1 MRPVIMH
8 VYNVKRMN
16 RYAIYGR
23 PLILWGGGQFHI
35 LHRPAIIWK
44 LRNFCPV
51 FSDNFGWTIKPTL
64 FIPIKMY
71 TKDPTKTTCSFS
83 SIFLTRL
90 FSEYLSSIHFPLATR
105 NQPGACV
112 RLVSNISL
120 FWLWRPVCV
129 CVWVRPC
136 QASASHCV
144 WALLS
149 RSQFPPKVGTKSL
162 QTTTTQRLSW
172 AGSTLGILIAWT
184 DKA

>member
-1 MRPVIMH
+1 MH

-90 FSEYLSSIHFPLATR
+90 FFEYLHTYIYPLPSSHEKPARCMCPSCFQYFSVLIVTP
-105 NQPGACV
+105 
-112 RLVSNISL
+112 RLCLCLGQAMSGQCLSL
-120 FWLWRPVCV
+120 CLGSQDLSSRQKLGP
-129 CVWVRPC
+129 RALR
-136 QASASHCV
+136 QQQYSA
-144 WALLS
+144 
-149 RSQFPPKVGTKSL
+149 
-162 QTTTTQRLSW
+162 
-172 AGSTLGILIAWT
+172 
-184 DKA
+184 